1 MVFESVVGMY
11 RTQLPILL
19 LFLSLS
25 LLLPAVRLA
34 DLPDVPLVNVR
45 GTPDHAIHEAIFSP
59 SLACFLGTMNQP
71 FPLHLFL

>member
-1 MVFESVVGMY
+1 MVLESVVGIY

-19 LFLSLS
+19 LFLLLS

-34 DLPDVPLVNVR
+34 DLPDNPLVNVR

-59 SLACFLGTMNQP
+59 LACFLGTMNQP